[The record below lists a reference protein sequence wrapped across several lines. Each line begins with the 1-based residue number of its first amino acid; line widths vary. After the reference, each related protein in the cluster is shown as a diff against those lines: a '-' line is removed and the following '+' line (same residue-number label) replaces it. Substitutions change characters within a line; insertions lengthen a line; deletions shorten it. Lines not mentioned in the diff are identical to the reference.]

1 MSFNLDLRNY
11 RGLLTSLEGMFPKP
25 TDYFDFPFSAL
36 AFGFSLSS
44 SSLLV
49 EGGVVVRGT
58 KNTRTVI
65 NWTHPAALYSWI
77 VDNRDRYRVK
87 FLNYVSKEKPGGEG
101 VKIVPGPREF
111 FVHRGYSLLEAIKD
125 RPPNKRKR
133 IAYYLRRGEERYT
146 VSNEVQPA
154 RLLLT
159 LLDDWATEAEKR
171 HFMVV
176 RGHYAAYIRLWE
188 EIRPENVHLI
198 YFRSLDANNLLYA
211 VAGFEIRGDCAQIT
225 LMKHLIGDNAFP
237 IYFWNRT
244 LEEIFSYGVKKI
256 FCGSTADELK
266 QRMGLEEA
274 KSYKPKLV

>member
-11 RGLLTSLEGMFPKP
+11 GPLLESLEGMFPEPK
-25 TDYFDFPFSAL
+25 DYFDFAFSSL

-44 SSLLV
+44 SRLLI
-49 EGGVVVRGT
+49 EGGVVSRGT

-65 NWTHPAALYSWI
+65 NWTHLAGLDSWI
-77 VDNRDRYRVK
+77 GENRDRYRVK
-87 FLNYVSKEKPGGEG
+87 FLNYVSKEKPGGC
-101 VKIVPGPREF
+101 VKAIPGPKEF
-111 FVHRGYSLLEAIKD
+111 FVHQGYSLLEAVKD
-125 RPPNKRKR
+125 RPPKKRKR

-146 VSNEVQPA
+146 VSNEVEPG
-154 RLLLT
+154 RRLLT
-159 LLDDWATEAEKR
+159 LLDDWASEAERR

-198 YFRSLDANNLLYA
+198 NFYSSHDNRLYA

-256 FCGSTADELK
+256 FCGSTADALK

-274 KSYKPKLV
+274 KSYKIKFI